1 MKQEDRERQILIN
14 RLKTVR
20 DPRERDRIVRLLARM
35 EQYGPGKIQESAE
48 EKWSLPAQ
56 AKGPTEAGGPAG
68 AGEHDEGAEKR
79 IPKGASFMLRYA
91 VPGFFIVFGLIY
103 IAQAL
108 MRLIDRED
116 GRVDVPQ
123 IIMGALFLF
132 FGVIGF
138 LKARKMA
145 NRAAPY
151 RGGGPEAK
159 RPKMMMRK

>member
-48 EKWSLPAQ
+48 DKWSLPAQ
-56 AKGPTEAGGPAG
+56 ARGPAEAGEP
-68 AGEHDEGAEKR
+68 EEGAEKR

-91 VPGFFIVFGLIY
+91 VPGFFVVFGLIY

-108 MRLIDRED
+108 ERLITGE
-116 GRVDVPQ
+116 GGQVDLPQ
-123 IIMGALFLF
+123 MIMGVLFLF
-132 FGVIGF
+132 FGIIGF
-138 LKARKMA
+138 LKARKMT
-145 NRAAPY
+145 NRGPSY

-159 RPKMMMRK
+159 RPKILMRR

>member
-1 MKQEDRERQILIN
+1 MKQEDRERQILIK

-20 DPRERDRIVRLLARM
+20 DPQERDRIFRLLARM

-48 EKWSLPAQ
+48 GKWGLPAQ
-56 AKGPTEAGGPAG
+56 AEGPAEAREPAEG
-68 AGEHDEGAEKR
+68 VGER

-91 VPGFFIVFGLIY
+91 VPAFFIVFGLVY
-103 IAQAL
+103 IVQAL
-108 MRLIDRED
+108 MRLVARED
-116 GRVDVPQ
+116 GQVDLPQ
-123 IIMGALFLF
+123 IIMGVLFLF

-145 NRAAPY
+145 GRTAPY

-159 RPKMMMRK
+159 RPKILMRK